1 MAETIEDSVIRKVR
15 LGKSDLLVSSIAL
28 GTLPFAS
35 YRNNRKDFSE
45 LISYACSIGINL
57 FDTAEIYDNY
67 ELLGRSLKGVY
78 NAFVITKSYAVNE
91 KDVDRSLLK
100 AKRLMNRDVDI
111 FMLHE
116 QESIL
121 TMKGHIKALE
131 YMYKLKERGDLKAIG
146 ISTHRISGVRGVLS
160 FLEFIDVVMTVIN
173 YAGLGIYDGDREE
186 MESALL
192 DCYNANVGV
201 IGMKVFGG
209 GHLTRSIDRAIRY
222 IKDLDF
228 IHTFL
233 LGVETIDELKL
244 DVSLLGG
251 LQVEETLLEKSKKKT
266 RRIEIEPWCT
276 GCGICVDRCGQGA
289 LKLINGKVEILF
301 DKCVLCSYC
310 AQVCPDF
317 SIKVV

>member
-1 MAETIEDSVIRKVR
+1 MAEAIEDSIIRKVR
-15 LGKSDLLVSSIAL
+15 LGKSNLLVSNIAL

-35 YRNNRKDFSE
+35 YRTSKKDLSE
-45 LISYACSIGINL
+45 LILYAYSIGINL

-67 ELLGRSLKGVY
+67 ELLGRSLNGFD

-91 KDVDRSLLK
+91 RDVDRSLLK

-121 TMKGHIKALE
+121 TIKGHMKALE
-131 YMYKLKERGDLKAIG
+131 YMHKLKERGDLKAIG
-146 ISTHRISGVRGVLS
+146 ISTHRISGVRGVLA
-160 FLEFIDVVMTVIN
+160 FLELIDVVMSIIN
-173 YAGLGIYDGDREE
+173 YAGLGIYDGDREG

-192 DCYNANVGV
+192 DCYNANIGV

-244 DVSLLGG
+244 DVSLLCG

-289 LKLINGKVEILF
+289 LKLVNGKVEILF